1 MVSRWPSSRNTTAVL
16 ETVPVALVASM
27 RATAGK
33 TPPAMASSVGAGSFG
48 ADSWI
53 VSTGR
58 TVRVEW
64 NPPTAKTTASMA
76 AAPTSP
82 ETTPMPTTRRVSV
95 RAVTTVIGVP
105 DPSSEGWRQRR
116 SSWGRG
122 GPNPGASSGSSSRG
136 TAETIVRHRGQ
147 GAAPSRRQ
155 RGRVAYDGRVTPP
168 AGQDDWVGLSADP
181 LPFGAAADWAVLPR
195 CGAVVVFSG
204 TARDHSIDRH
214 GVSVL
219 EYEAY
224 EEQALPR
231 MRAIAAEARTR
242 WPDLGRLALL
252 HRTGPVPIGSSAV
265 VVVASAPH
273 RGEAFDA
280 ARFVIDAL
288 KATVPI
294 WKRETWEDGES
305 WGLEA
310 QHLVELD
317 DLPDDLAQ
325 RSSMEPSS

>member
-1 MVSRWPSSRNTTAVL
+1 M
-16 ETVPVALVASM
+16 
-27 RATAGK
+27 
-33 TPPAMASSVGAGSFG
+33 
-48 ADSWI
+48 
-53 VSTGR
+53 
-58 TVRVEW
+58 
-64 NPPTAKTTASMA
+64 
-76 AAPTSP
+76 
-82 ETTPMPTTRRVSV
+82 
-95 RAVTTVIGVP
+95 
-105 DPSSEGWRQRR
+105 
-116 SSWGRG
+116 
-122 GPNPGASSGSSSRG
+122 
-136 TAETIVRHRGQ
+136 
-147 GAAPSRRQ
+147 
-155 RGRVAYDGRVTPP
+155 TPP

-317 DLPDDLAQ
+317 DLPDDLTQ